1 MNRKTLN
8 VNNSYRSDNCY
19 LFLKEDITGC
29 TPLSEYTGTIDDDST
44 YIIDLTKENDVPKA
58 EQLLRE
64 KPHVLLINDGV
75 IPPNFLFAMGNNRES
90 RTFMYYKDEF
100 SKSET
105 DNLRTYGQIS
115 QNGVIIPVT
124 SCNFNCHKVVFSL
137 NDFKY
142 YLDNAIFMF
151 DKDIPSDYKLE
162 LYSKLHEILARWRIR
177 MCISAN
183 DETELEFLNSEYEKY
198 I

>member
-8 VNNSYRSDNCY
+8 INNSYRSDNCY
-19 LFLKEDITGC
+19 PFLKTDITDC
-29 TPLSEYTGTIDDDST
+29 KTLSEYHGEVDDGST
-44 YIIDLTKENDVPKA
+44 YIIDITKETDVPKA
-58 EQLLRE
+58 EQLLKE
-64 KPHVLLINDGV
+64 KPHVILLNDTV
-75 IPPNFLFAMGNNRES
+75 IPPNFLFSMGNNRES

-115 QNGVIIPVT
+115 QNGVLIPVNT
-124 SCNFNCHKVVFSL
+124 FDFNWHKVVFSL

-151 DKDIPSDYKLE
+151 DESIPSDYKLE
-162 LYSKLHEILARWRIR
+162 LYGKLHEILARWRIR
-177 MCISAN
+177 MCLSAN
-183 DETELEFLNSEYEKY
+183 DETELDFLNSEYEKY